1 MFRAPANNVV
11 GDRNLMLAVNNLVV
25 NVFVDEGVRT
35 PGTDATAAHVLFG
48 VATVGARSKS
58 GAA

>member
-1 MFRAPANNVV
+1 
-11 GDRNLMLAVNNLVV
+11 MLAVNNLVV
-25 NVFVDEGVRT
+25 NVFVDDMGVRT